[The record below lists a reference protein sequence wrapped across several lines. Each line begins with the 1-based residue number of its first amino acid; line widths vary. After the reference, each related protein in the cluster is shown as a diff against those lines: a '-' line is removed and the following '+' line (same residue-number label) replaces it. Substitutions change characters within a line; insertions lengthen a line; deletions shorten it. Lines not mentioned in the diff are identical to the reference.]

1 MFLKWSGSSSS
12 SDGIFSGRRQPS
24 QQKSK
29 ALTSESE
36 SLYKGSP
43 LLLQENTKAL
53 TVEGD
58 PLLILKST
66 QLTARNL

>member
-12 SDGIFSGRRQPS
+12 FDGIFSGRRKLS
-24 QQKSK
+24 SQKSK

-43 LLLQENTKAL
+43 QLLQQIPMAFTAEDASIYIRSL
-53 TVEGD
+53 
-58 PLLILKST
+58 PL
-66 QLTARNL
+66 